1 MTMNLTLPF
10 SKVMLRAMNA
20 FSSALSIVLVFLF
33 TSQIGQAD
41 ILISPQRVILDDANR
56 QAVISL
62 HNPGKQNR
70 SYRLSWVE
78 RKMGEDGQLIQ
89 LKEGEN
95 PQSISS
101 MVRYSPRRVEVE
113 AGKTQTVRL
122 DYRPPSNL
130 APGEYRSHLRIGLE
144 PPATG
149 LGGTEVMSGKQ
160 EGMSFQLNA
169 LLSFSVPIF
178 ARHGSGGV
186 NVQITSIEPIQVKRD
201 RDIEPALKVTLARSG
216 EFSAYGKL
224 VVYQQMNANDPVDLI
239 GEAGGV
245 ALYSEVKGQTRE
257 VHLRPGTKLQP
268 GSWLRISYEGDGP
281 DRGKIFA
288 ERTLQIGK

>member
-1 MTMNLTLPF
+1 
-10 SKVMLRAMNA
+10 
-20 FSSALSIVLVFLF
+20 
-33 TSQIGQAD
+33 
-41 ILISPQRVILDDANR
+41 
-56 QAVISL
+56 
-62 HNPGKQNR
+62 
-70 SYRLSWVE
+70 
-78 RKMGEDGQLIQ
+78 
-89 LKEGEN
+89 
-95 PQSISS
+95 
-101 MVRYSPRRVEVE
+101 
-113 AGKTQTVRL
+113 
-122 DYRPPSNL
+122 
-130 APGEYRSHLRIGLE
+130 
-144 PPATG
+144 
-149 LGGTEVMSGKQ
+149 
-160 EGMSFQLNA
+160 
-169 LLSFSVPIF
+169 
-178 ARHGSGGV
+178 
-186 NVQITSIEPIQVKRD
+186 VQITSIEPIQVKRD